1 MSPTPV
7 SARDELLDRAVAWF
21 AAHGIG
27 DTSMRTLAAELGT
40 SGRMLHYHFGSREG
54 LLAAVV
60 ERVERGEQA
69 VLAAYLAET
78 DDPFAAGARFWPHV
92 AEAAQTFA
100 PLFFE
105 LSAHAMHGREYAA
118 PLRQW
123 LTTGWVDEV
132 VAALVAAGLPADQ
145 AADRA
150 RLAVA
155 TTRGLLLELAI
166 TGDRAAADRAMAE
179 FTALL
184 RRPPASGDGS
194 GGGSVDVPR

>member
-1 MSPTPV
+1 VNP
-7 SARDELLDRAVAWF
+7 RDELLDRAVAWF
-21 AAHGIG
+21 AEHGIG
-27 DTSMRTLAAELGT
+27 DTSMRTLASQLGT

-69 VLAAYLAET
+69 VLAAYLAES
-78 DDPFAAGARFWPHV
+78 DDAFEAGARFWPHV
-92 AEAAQTFA
+92 ADAAQTFA

-105 LSAHAMHGREYAA
+105 LSAHAMHGRDYAA
-118 PLRQW
+118 PLRAW
-123 LTTGWVDEV
+123 LTTGWIDEV
-132 VAALVAAGLPADQ
+132 AAAFVAAGLDADR
-145 AADRA
+145 ADARA

-179 FTALL
+179 FARLL
-184 RRPPASGDGS
+184 RAD
-194 GGGSVDVPR
+194 

>member
-1 MSPTPV
+1 MRSSDNP
-7 SARDELLDRAVAWF
+7 RDELLDRAVGWF
-21 AAHGIG
+21 AEHGIG

-60 ERVERGEQA
+60 ERVERGERA
-69 VLAAYLAET
+69 VLAGYLTET

-92 AEAAQTFA
+92 ADAAQIFA

-105 LSAHAMHGREYAA
+105 LSAHAIHGRDYAA
-118 PLRQW
+118 PLREW

-132 VAALVAAGLPADQ
+132 STALVAAGVPAGR
-145 AADRA
+145 AADLA

-166 TGDRAAADRAMAE
+166 TGDRTAADRAMAE
-179 FTALL
+179 FAGML
-184 RRPPASGDGS
+184 RLAAEPT
-194 GGGSVDVPR
+194 

>member
-1 MSPTPV
+1 MTP
-7 SARDELLDRAVAWF
+7 RDEMLERAVAWF
-21 AAHGIG
+21 AENGIG

-69 VLAAYLAET
+69 VLTAYLAESA
-78 DDPFAAGARFWPHV
+78 DPFEAGTRFWPHV

-118 PLRQW
+118 PLRVW
-123 LTTGWVDEV
+123 LSTGWLDEV
-132 VAALVAAGLPADQ
+132 TAAFVGAGLPADR
-145 AADRA
+145 ATARA

-166 TGDRAAADRAMAE
+166 TGDRPAADRAMAE
-179 FTALL
+179 FADML
-184 RRPPASGDGS
+184 RAGWFG
-194 GGGSVDVPR
+194 

>member
-1 MSPTPV
+1 VNP
-7 SARDELLDRAVAWF
+7 RDELLDRAVAWF
-21 AAHGIG
+21 AEHGIG

-69 VLAAYLAET
+69 VLAAYLAESA
-78 DDPFAAGARFWPHV
+78 DPFEAGARFWPHV

-105 LSAHAMHGREYAA
+105 LSAHAMHGRDYAA
-118 PLRQW
+118 PLRAW
-123 LTTGWVDEV
+123 LARGWVDEV
-132 VAALVAAGLPADQ
+132 AAAFVAAGVPADR
-145 AADRA
+145 ADARA

-166 TGDRAAADRAMAE
+166 TGDRPAADRAMAE
-179 FTALL
+179 FAGML
-184 RRPPASGDGS
+184 RGAGGD
-194 GGGSVDVPR
+194 

>member
-1 MSPTPV
+1 MSPP
-7 SARDELLDRAVAWF
+7 AHPRDELLDRAVAWF
-21 AAHGIG
+21 AEHGIG
-27 DTSMRTLAAELGT
+27 DTSMRTLATELGT

-69 VLAAYLAET
+69 VLATYLAESN
-78 DDPFAAGARFWPHV
+78 DPFEAGARFWPHV
-92 AEAAQTFA
+92 TAAAQTFA

-105 LSAHAMHGREYAA
+105 LSAHAMHDRDYAA
-118 PLRQW
+118 PLRSW

-132 VAALVAAGLPADQ
+132 AAAFVAAGASADR
-145 AADRA
+145 AADLA

-155 TTRGLLLELAI
+155 TTRGLLLELAV

-179 FTALL
+179 FAEMLRTA
-184 RRPPASGDGS
+184 
-194 GGGSVDVPR
+194 GGTG

>member
-1 MSPTPV
+1 VNP
-7 SARDELLDRAVAWF
+7 RDELLDRAVAWF
-21 AAHGIG
+21 AEHGIG

-69 VLAAYLAET
+69 VLAAYLAES
-78 DDPFAAGARFWPHV
+78 DDPFEAGARFWPHV
-92 AEAAQTFA
+92 AEAAQAFA

-105 LSAHAMHGREYAA
+105 LAAHAMHGLDHAA
-118 PLRQW
+118 PLRAW
-123 LTTGWVDEV
+123 LASGWVDEV
-132 VAALVAAGLPADQ
+132 AAAFVAAGVSADR
-145 AADRA
+145 ADSRA

-155 TTRGLLLELAI
+155 TTRGLLLQLAI

-179 FTALL
+179 FAALL
-184 RRPPASGDGS
+184 LAADGL
-194 GGGSVDVPR
+194 D